1 MKIRRFFASLA
12 QRLFV
17 PHCEDCFFY
26 RHDGFC
32 KKTSEQADY
41 SRRNRCGT
49 QARYFEKKK

>member
-41 SRRNRCGT
+41 SRRNRCGK
-49 QARYFEKKK
+49 QARYFEKK